1 MTSTKHDATRKLPKH
16 RFFHKRAQKTKK
28 HGAGW
33 FFGDSNKNSNVKPAM
48 NYPLCSLQFDGLNIP
63 CSVCNSSN
71 YYIINVSVDRSK
83 TSTIATDIFLGTEAN
98 QFISHPYKS
107 YVCHTCL
114 NARFVYQP
122 TYWNGLQQ
130 RIIEAPVI
138 ENAPTQSGEVPI
150 APAQAPLPPAPAQA
164 PASSVPPNVA

>member
-1 MTSTKHDATRKLPKH
+1 MSSNKTHKFPKH

-28 HGAGW
+28 HGAGL
-33 FFGDSNKNSNVKPAM
+33 FFSDPKPNSNVKAVM
-48 NYPLCSLQFDGLNIP
+48 NYPLCSLQLDGINIP
-63 CSVCNSSN
+63 CGVCNSSN

-83 TSTIATDIFLGTEAN
+83 TASIATDIFLGSEAN

-114 NARFVYQP
+114 HARFVYQP

-138 ENAPTQSGEVPI
+138 EYAPTQPGEVPI
-150 APAQAPLPPAPAQA
+150 ATAQAPLPPAEAA
-164 PASSVPPNVA
+164 PVPPNAG